1 MKLMTSNQY
10 IDSAKASFENLLRTI
25 NSDIFMNGLI
35 KSVENAEIILD
46 IDKAVY
52 YSTDQDAQDH
62 DFGIRYWTEILEF
75 NTNILDSTEVTI
87 ALPDQG
93 RELVRFTSSLSLE
106 LVEKIGR
113 IISIKNLPN
122 EVKGVVCENFSTFF
136 IEYSYFQE
144 LHPFSEKLLDI
155 YKIGGFPCGW
165 RGDFP
170 KGEILI
176 YSKNI

>member
-62 DFGIRYWTEILEF
+62 DFGIRYWTGILEY
-75 NTNILDSTEVTI
+75 NTNILDSTEVKMT
-87 ALPDQG
+87 LSDQG

-170 KGEILI
+170 EGEILI

>member
-62 DFGIRYWTEILEF
+62 DFGIRYWTGILEY
-75 NTNILDSTEVTI
+75 NTNILDSTEVKMT
-87 ALPDQG
+87 LSDQG

-144 LHPFSEKLLDI
+144 LQPFSKKLLNI

-170 KGEILI
+170 EGEILKKN
-176 YSKNI
+176 KNI

>member
-10 IDSAKASFENLLRTI
+10 IDSAKASFENILRTI
-25 NSDIFMNGLI
+25 NSDMFMNGLI

-62 DFGIRYWTEILEF
+62 DFGIRYWTGILEY
-75 NTNILDSTEVTI
+75 NTNILDSTEVKMT
-87 ALPDQG
+87 LSDQG

>member
-25 NSDIFMNGLI
+25 NSDIFMNGLV
-35 KSVENAEIILD
+35 KSVENSEIISD

-52 YSTDQDAQDH
+52 YSTDQDAQDY

>member
-1 MKLMTSNQY
+1 M
-10 IDSAKASFENLLRTI
+10 
-25 NSDIFMNGLI
+25 
-35 KSVENAEIILD
+35 
-46 IDKAVY
+46 
-52 YSTDQDAQDH
+52 
-62 DFGIRYWTEILEF
+62 
-75 NTNILDSTEVTI
+75 
-87 ALPDQG
+87 
-93 RELVRFTSSLSLE
+93 
-106 LVEKIGR
+106 VEKIGR

-170 KGEILI
+170 EGEILI